1 MATKIV
7 ISGLVV
13 VFEQISKHYGQFDDQ
28 VDGSL
33 IRGRDVRV
41 SRKKSRKYTHTERKI
56 LPWNI
61 CIFKLSLKL
70 FFITVVVAKLLLK
83 SFLVTIW
90 TSGCLNS
97 KISL

>member
-13 VFEQISKHYGQFDDQ
+13 VFEQISNHYGQFDDQ

-41 SRKKSRKYTHTERKI
+41 SRKKSRKYTHTRRGKFCHGI
-56 LPWNI
+56 
-61 CIFKLSLKL
+61 S
-70 FFITVVVAKLLLK
+70 VY
-83 SFLVTIW
+83 
-90 TSGCLNS
+90 LNYH
-97 KISL
+97 